1 MAELEEQ
8 KPVSSRAHY
17 SIHELLPETSLY
29 HFAPPGYPC
38 LVLANPKGARPNAR
52 TQLSTRQISL
62 RCQQPNGL
70 AVEYHAGTL
79 AFLGLAVRA
88 TRAHLS
94 HENMRV
100 EGGSSVDAQDVPWYI
115 HRTRLQLFVRP
126 CVRSCGSSVRQCTTT
141 RLRS

>member
-29 HFAPPGYPC
+29 HFAPPAI
-38 LVLANPKGARPNAR
+38 LAWYWPIRRGETSAR

-70 AVEYHAGTL
+70 AVEYHAGTF

-88 TRAHLS
+88 TRAPLS

-100 EGGSSVDAQDVPWYI
+100 EGGSSVDAQHVPWYI
-115 HRTRLQLFVRP
+115 HRTRLHFFVRP